1 MGSYIG
7 IGFVYNIIED
17 GLEKELRNLVNYLI
31 RREGSIESIKFS
43 KDEDGNEW
51 VEERLKN
58 NIDIE
63 EFYSLLANGYFGQLH
78 AVCNILNIQKLNVYI
93 RIDKVDKNYF
103 GLLLDISEE
112 ELIEES
118 SVENIN
124 KVTDRIIGLLNDLYE
139 VSGFNYAFCDNE
151 AEIQYS
157 PIEFQS
163 IDEKVYSIVAL
174 PTTGE
179 GKKLLIIKSGWHID
193 GLTTRMI

>member
-7 IGFVYNIIED
+7 IGLVYNISENR
-17 GLEKELRNLVNYLI
+17 LEKELRSLVNYLI
-31 RREGSIESIKFS
+31 CREGSIESIRFS

-63 EFYSLLANGYFGQLH
+63 ELYLPLVNGYFGQLH
-78 AVCNILNIQKLNVYI
+78 IVCNILNMQKLNVYL

-112 ELIEES
+112 ELIGKS
-118 SVENIN
+118 SIENIN
-124 KVTDRIIGLLNDLYE
+124 KVTDRIVRLLKELYE
-139 VSGFNYAFCDNE
+139 FSSFNYAFCDNE

-163 IDEKVYSIVAL
+163 LNEKVYSIAAL
-174 PTTGE
+174 PTTE
-179 GKKLLIIKSGWHID
+179 DRKKLKIIKSGWHID